1 MYVDLG
7 VLFIHRDSTVLRH
20 FFFHVAPPP
29 ILLYKP
35 QIVVV
40 KARIECETA
49 LTRSGIRRV
58 GGELDE
64 MAGGLGNCASLVIIL
79 VTIRREPSIS
89 LPTVQVIIIDL
100 HPTYM

>member
-1 MYVDLG
+1 MESRYL
-7 VLFIHRDSTVLRH
+7 LCMLIWEYSYTETLRCCGIW
-20 FFFHVAPPP
+20 FFHVAPPP

-40 KARIECETA
+40 KARVECETA

-58 GGELDE
+58 GGELEE
-64 MAGGLGNCASLVIIL
+64 MAGGLGNCASLVII
-79 VTIRREPSIS
+79 RCEPSIS
-89 LPTVQVIIIDL
+89 LQAIIIDL